1 MEDMDTTIQSPKT
14 VRMSNLVIV
23 FRVILLVSMVIS
35 FLGGVAGKPDEKK
48 SCICLFGY
56 SGALFLLNIA
66 VEKLL

>member
-48 SCICLFGY
+48 S
-56 SGALFLLNIA
+56 
-66 VEKLL
+66 